1 VPPRSKKHCIPL
13 KNESLAPLRPQAAR
27 LLFAAG
33 GIGFG
38 LCAPVLPLPSGGSDG
53 LQKSQTLYRTL
64 LKQRVMN
71 ILEAL
76 LLILSAVVFWVGLI
90 TFRRASRFLDGFSVR
105 RFDNR

>member
-1 VPPRSKKHCIPL
+1 
-13 KNESLAPLRPQAAR
+13 
-27 LLFAAG
+27 
-33 GIGFG
+33 
-38 LCAPVLPLPSGGSDG
+38 
-53 LQKSQTLYRTL
+53 
-64 LKQRVMN
+64 MN